1 MGSIQNLKEVIL
13 RISAGLIIICGLM
26 LNAGCQ
32 PNFTDANSHV
42 VITSTPTRTGSTQE
56 QTTPFP
62 TIPSEAG
69 MQDLINRAMTDLSQ
83 RLAISVN
90 EIVLLEATS
99 VVWPDGS
106 LGCPQEGMQYA
117 QVLTPGYLIR
127 LQSGDQE
134 YEYHASRGT
143 TVIYCENP
151 TPPVPGTPGD
161 V

>member
-1 MGSIQNLKEVIL
+1 MLNKTSIAL
-13 RISAGLIIICGLM
+13 RISAGLAILCGLM

-32 PNFTDANSHV
+32 PNFIDADSHV
-42 VITSTPTRTGSTQE
+42 TTTSTPTLTGLTQE

-69 MQDLINRAMTDLSQ
+69 MQDLINKAMTDLAQ
-83 RLAISVN
+83 RLAISVD
-90 EIVLLEATS
+90 EIILLEAKS

-106 LGCPQEGMQYA
+106 LGCPEEGMQYA

-134 YEYHASRGT
+134 YEYHASKGT

-151 TPPVPGTPGD
+151 TSPVPGTPDD